1 MTIREAIETV
11 DRLTP
16 NQYENIDKVRWLS
29 ELDGV
34 VYKEIEQ
41 THAKGSPVCEP
52 WVRVRDPFDRE
63 EGACCEAVSDSD
75 TEGFTGYPEEVDLET
90 VLRIPWPY
98 DEIYRWYLEMKIAD
112 ANGEMTRYNNAA
124 AKYNSYYSAYQNA
137 YNRENMPRMQALHFQ
152 L

>member
-41 THAKGSPVCEP
+41 THAKGNPVCEP
-52 WVRVRDPFDRE
+52 WVRVRDPWD
-63 EGACCEAVSDSD
+63 
-75 TEGFTGYPEEVDLET
+75 FTGYPEEVDLET

-124 AKYNSYYSAYQNA
+124 AKYNSYYTAYQNA

>member
-34 VYKEIEQ
+34 VYKEIIC
-41 THAKGSPVCEP
+41 THLTQEPQAKEP
-52 WVRVRDPFDRE
+52 WVRVDDPFDRAAATAPE
-63 EGACCEAVSDSD
+63 ETQPEA
-75 TEGFTGYPEEVDLET
+75 FTGYAEPVDFDT
-90 VLRIPWPY
+90 VLLVPWPY
-98 DEIYRWYLEMKIAD
+98 DEIYRWYLDLKIAE
-112 ANGEMTRYNNAA
+112 ANGEDARSNNALSR
-124 AKYNSYYSAYQNA
+124 YSSYYSAFQAA
-137 YNRENMPRMQALHFQ
+137 YNRSHTPAQYAPHFH